1 MALMDKP
8 EVIKKVHAFMRNVRK
23 NGNRIGKTPRSLTLN
38 YNNLCNFKCDF
49 CFSSEPNNE
58 HLKAALSFDTIKD
71 IADQAHELGIWEIVL
86 TGGELTVNK
95 PKLLELIKAFGPER
109 FQMILITNGYLLTQE
124 YADDLAKAGLDCI
137 AVSISGM
144 DAKEHDESRH
154 VPGAHAHALKALEYA
169 QKSGMAA
176 WPNVIFGH
184 HNAFSEDLIAMLEYA
199 KEHKYSTYFMMAMPF
214 GSFKDSVMDA
224 KDMQRLN
231 WIRKNYDCFFDTW
244 DMYDRKKE
252 AITGCWTVNRT
263 YVSPLGDVF
272 VCPYIPIAIGN
283 ILKQSLKEILDYG
296 FSIKYFGG
304 YSPVCISA
312 HNKQFRQKFL
322 ADETKNV
329 FNPLFATE
337 IFEKEDY
344 EEGVVPPPP
353 RNNL

>member
-1 MALMDKP
+1 MALMNKP
-8 EVIKKVHAFMRNVRK
+8 EVIKKVHAFMRNVKK
-23 NGNRIGKTPRSLTLN
+23 NGNNIGKTPRCITLN

-109 FQMILITNGYLLTQE
+109 FQMILISNGYLLTQE

-137 AVSISGM
+137 GISLSGM

-154 VPGAHAHALKALEYA
+154 VPGAHAHALKALEYT
-169 QKSGMAA
+169 QKAGMAA

-184 HNAFSEDLIAMLEYA
+184 HNAFSEDLINVLEYA
-199 KEHKYSTYFMMAMPF
+199 KKNKYSVHLMMAMPF

-231 WIRKNYDCFFDTW
+231 WLRKNYDCFFDTW

-263 YVSPLGDVF
+263 YISPLGDVF
-272 VCPYIPIAIGN
+272 ACPYIPIKIGN
-283 ILKQSLKEILDYG
+283 IKEQSLKEILGYG
-296 FSIKYFGG
+296 FSIKYFGH
-304 YSPVCISA
+304 YSPICICA
-312 HNKQFRQKFL
+312 HNRQFRQKFL
-322 ADETKNV
+322 ADETKSV
-329 FNPLFATE
+329 FDPIDAKE
-337 IFEKEDY
+337 IFGKDDY
-344 EEGVVPPPP
+344 D
-353 RNNL
+353 NNE